1 MLAKFLRILA
11 LTIVVALPHSA
22 SAQDTQTLNFLA
34 AQQGYTP
41 GEVEALIGGRSTGGD
56 ATSAG
61 IPTAQNADSSNLS
74 DIKENPNL
82 LTQSIGSAPNEGSV
96 VQRYYQFLTGKTLE
110 IYGAQEFSQ
119 QQDNQLLFFNT
130 MGKNYRVAPGDVLRL
145 TIRGLWQSDIT
156 LQIGRDGNLVIPD
169 LAPLAVSGQTIAEI
183 EEGLLQTLLY
193 DDASASVFVSLE
205 TARLVTVQVS
215 GLVNAPRTLA
225 VPAYTPLSRVLAY
238 AGGVKPTGSLRTI
251 VLRDRD
257 GTTSEVDFYD
267 FLRSPLGANDPLVT
281 DASRIFVP
289 SQGPTVAAVGFVA
302 RPGIYELPAGVSE
315 VSIREILELS
325 GTKILPPGLA
335 IEALYFDAN
344 GISQTRDLSP
354 SDTIL
359 PGEVLNLRFVQT
371 RLQDAVTVFGAVLD
385 EYSMAT
391 SSSISIR
398 DLLKSG
404 STLKAD
410 ARLDFAMII
419 DREGAARAINLSDA
433 LETPS
438 AVVPKGAA
446 LVVFDHASYRN
457 LVNADVNRSSDPLV
471 SAISRAEVAEIY
483 LNGDRLALVA
493 PDETR
498 TFAEHLRPYYRPT
511 PDTYLDLAI
520 IESAQGAPRAMSLR
534 TLLQNDANFA
544 FSSGLKVHLFETK
557 YLNDFVRR
565 LGTQEVSG
573 DVAALSMQQGKEASL
588 ARLLAD
594 AEVVRVTINGRLR
607 AVLPSINSQ
616 SIADVLDVLGIVQA
630 PETLSDF
637 VELQSLSR
645 TWMPQSQGFSLRN
658 DYSAALPQATS
669 INFWSKDELPILS
682 TRQGEEETQRLRET
696 GVLIYLDYEP
706 TIFVATSAFAGDTLV
721 REVISPRVYPLFAIR
736 KSFDAVT
743 HTWSS
748 ATGQPQNFFSSES
761 MRPTAG
767 DELFLFTTDF
777 VRELL
782 RSNVSA
788 SGAMSATVSVE
799 GESQTANGLETQI
812 AEDLQARS
820 RAADEVRG
828 TQAFDSD
835 VKILIA
841 SARYIGGAVADPG
854 LYPISGSTT
863 LGALLSVSGGLLDTA
878 DSSSIRLNA
887 YEQIGG
893 AIRRG
898 NTLKLN
904 ANEPAALATR
914 LSGNFSCEVPFLINE
929 AATGFVSLN
938 GEVMRPGDYVISR
951 EDTLHDVITRA
962 GGLSPVAYPLGAVF
976 TRESLVGS
984 EREINGR
991 LAAQLEQ
998 TVLSIA
1004 ETKAEGAADQ
1014 INAVLGYARQL
1025 RMQDAVGRM
1034 SVNVAYANPS
1044 APVYLQD
1051 GDALFIPKRPS
1062 HVSVVGAVNSNTA
1075 AIYEP
1080 TKMLAAY
1087 LAAAGGT
1094 TRVADQRGIYMI
1106 LPNGESTP
1114 VDGATPIP
1122 PGAAIVVPPKTD
1134 RLSALGLSDLVS
1146 RVMGNIATSVLAI
1159 NNVR

>member
-1 MLAKFLRILA
+1 MLAKILRNLA
-11 LTIVVALPHSA
+11 LSLGVALAHSA
-22 SAQDTQTLNFLA
+22 TAQDTQTLNFLA

-41 GEVEALIGGRSTGGD
+41 GEVDALLGARSVGGD
-56 ATSAG
+56 APSAG
-61 IPTAQNADSSNLS
+61 IPTAQNADSSNLT
-74 DIKENPNL
+74 DIEENPNL

-145 TIRGLWQSDIT
+145 TIRGLEQSDLT
-156 LQIGRDGNLVIPD
+156 LQIGRDGNLVIPN
-169 LAPLAVSGQTIAEI
+169 LAPLAVSGKTIAEI

-215 GLVNAPRTLA
+215 GSVKAPRTLA

-267 FLRSPLGANDPLVT
+267 FLRSPIGADDPLVT

-315 VSIREILELS
+315 VSVREILELS

-335 IEALYFDAN
+335 LEALYFDAS

-354 SDTIL
+354 SDAIL

-404 STLKAD
+404 STLRSD

-419 DREGAARAINLSDA
+419 DRSGSAQAINLSDA

-438 AVVPKGAA
+438 SFLPKGSV
-446 LVVFDHASYRN
+446 LVVFDHASYRK
-457 LVNADVNRSSDPLV
+457 LVDADVNRSSDPLV
-471 SAISRAEVAEIY
+471 SAISQAEVGEIY
-483 LNGDRLALVA
+483 LNGSRLALVA
-493 PDETR
+493 PSATR
-498 TFAEHLRPYYRPT
+498 TFAEHLSPYYRTT
-511 PDTYLDLAI
+511 PETYLDLAI
-520 IESAQGAPRAMSLR
+520 IETEQGAPRALSLR
-534 TLLQNDANFA
+534 TLLQSDANFA
-544 FSSGLKVHLFETK
+544 FSSGLKVHLFETR

-565 LGTQEVSG
+565 LGTQEDSN
-573 DVAALSMQQGKEASL
+573 DVTALSMEMGREGYL

-607 AVLPSINSQ
+607 AVLPSITSQ

-645 TWMPQSQGFSLRN
+645 TRMPQSQGFSLRN
-658 DYSAALPQATS
+658 DYGAALPQATS
-669 INFWSKDELPILS
+669 INFWSQDEHPIVS
-682 TRQGEEETQRLRET
+682 SPQGDEDTQRLREA

-706 TIFVATSAFAGDTLV
+706 TNFVAVSAFAGDVLE
-721 REVISPRVYPLFAIR
+721 REIISPRVYPLFAIH
-736 KSFDAVT
+736 KSFDAAT

-748 ATGQPQNFFSSES
+748 ATGQPQSFFSSGS
-761 MRPTAG
+761 MSLSAG
-767 DELFLFTTDF
+767 DELFLFTNDF
-777 VRELL
+777 MRELL
-782 RSNVSA
+782 RRDESGSEAA
-788 SGAMSATVSVE
+788 SVTVSVE
-799 GESQTANGLETQI
+799 GQSEMANGLEAQI
-812 AEDLQARS
+812 AADLQARS
-820 RAADEVRG
+820 RAAEEVRG
-828 TQAFDSD
+828 TLAFASD
-835 VKILIA
+835 ARLIIA

-854 LYPISGSTT
+854 LYPVSGSTT
-863 LGALLSVSGGLLDTA
+863 LGALLSVTGGLLETA
-878 DSSSIRLNA
+878 DSSSVRIDV
-887 YEQIGG
+887 YEQRGG
-893 AIRRG
+893 ALRRG
-898 NTLKLN
+898 QTLKLD
-904 ANEPAALATR
+904 ANEPAARATR
-914 LSGNFSCEVPFLINE
+914 LSGNFSGEVPFLINE
-929 AATGFVSLN
+929 VATGMVTLS

-951 EDTLHDVITRA
+951 VDTLHDVIARA

-976 TRESLVGS
+976 TRKSLVRS
-984 EREINGR
+984 EREINDH
-991 LAAQLEQ
+991 LATQVEQ
-998 TVLSIA
+998 SVLSIA
-1004 ETKAEGAADQ
+1004 ETKVEGAADQ

-1025 RMQDAVGRM
+1025 RVQDAVGRM

-1062 HVSVVGAVNSNTA
+1062 HVSVVGAVNSDTA

-1094 TRVADQRGIYMI
+1094 TRVADKRGIYMI

-1134 RLSALGLSDLVS
+1134 RLSALGLSDLVA